1 MAEASSRVVEAK
13 WFTDSTL
20 LDKCAEENLQGFA
33 KLYPEQFG
41 DGPVAKLPKT
51 QLLWGSACSGSEGA
65 VYVADAI
72 NTSFARANWPVR
84 LQHCFSCESCRDKQK
99 WVHVVSAS
107 RRCEDDDDNLFGEDD
122 ENDDETHHTCI
133 FADIQTLGKET
144 AHCVVHNRECP
155 VPQVDVFICG
165 VSCKDVSRQNP
176 SRDMSKHVLAEGQSR
191 GGTAQTW
198 QGFSSYVSMK
208 QPGIVVFELLCC
220 NFSRVG

>member
-1 MAEASSRVVEAK
+1 MTWITIKQTGSQWEVELMQQLLSAHGIEAK
-13 WFTDSTL
+13 VVS
-20 LDKCAEENLQGFA
+20 QGLGA
-33 KLYPEQFG
+33 AYLG
-41 DGPVAKLPKT
+41 
-51 QLLWGSACSGSEGA
+51 SGSPSA
-65 VYVADAI
+65 LQVRPQDQWTAMLLL
-72 NTSFARANWPVR
+72 SPV
-84 LQHCFSCESCRDKQK
+84 
-99 WVHVVSAS
+99 
-107 RRCEDDDDNLFGEDD
+107 DDPIDSGHSIDD

-220 NFSRVG
+220 NRVG

>member
-1 MAEASSRVVEAK
+1 M
-13 WFTDSTL
+13 
-20 LDKCAEENLQGFA
+20 
-33 KLYPEQFG
+33 
-41 DGPVAKLPKT
+41 AKLPKT

-107 RRCEDDDDNLFGEDD
+107 HRCEDDDDSLFGEDD

-208 QPGIVVFELLCC
+208 QPGIVVFELLYAATELVDVFTVLGFT
-220 NFSRVG
+220 NNLSQIGSQVRSRSSRRFQASGFRSFSSACDF